1 MVEIVIFAKT
11 YETSMS
17 IFNTQ
22 GHENIE
28 VLLLNIA
35 CISIVLLSPLSWA
48 LTKLK
53 IQALWKQYHL
63 NK

>member
-1 MVEIVIFAKT
+1 
-11 YETSMS
+11 MS
-17 IFNTQ
+17 RFNTQ